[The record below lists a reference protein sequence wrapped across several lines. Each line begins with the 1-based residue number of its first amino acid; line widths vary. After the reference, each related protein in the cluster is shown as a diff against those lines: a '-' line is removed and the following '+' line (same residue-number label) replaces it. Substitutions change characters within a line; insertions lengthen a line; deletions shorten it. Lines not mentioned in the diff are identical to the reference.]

1 MGLPVLSMLVLILA
15 TWTTNTGNAYT
26 SGMAAMKV
34 FNLKDERRP
43 LATMLCGAAGT
54 IMAMA
59 GMADAMQGFINIIS
73 ALVPPIM
80 GVVIADYW
88 IIGKG
93 KPENWYPVRGFNWCG
108 IIAWACGC
116 VVALF
121 FSFFSPALDAVIVS
135 GILYLILYPLCG
147 KGAMGGQGE
156 ITLDEIEANL
166 K

>member
-1 MGLPVLSMLVLILA
+1 
-15 TWTTNTGNAYT
+15 
-26 SGMAAMKV
+26 
-34 FNLKDERRP
+34 
-43 LATMLCGAAGT
+43 
-54 IMAMA
+54 MAMA

-88 IIGKG
+88 ILGRGDPGK
-93 KPENWYPVRGFNWCG
+93 WQPVRGFNWCG

-116 VVALF
+116 AVALF
-121 FSFFSPALDAVIVS
+121 FSFFSPALDAVVVS
-135 GILYLILYPLCG
+135 AVAYLVLCPLLG
-147 KGAMGGQGE
+147 KGTMGGQGE

>member
-1 MGLPVLSMLVLILA
+1 
-15 TWTTNTGNAYT
+15 
-26 SGMAAMKV
+26 
-34 FNLKDERRP
+34 
-43 LATMLCGAAGT
+43 MLCGAAGT

-93 KPENWYPVRGFNWCG
+93 KPENWHPVRGFNWCG

-121 FSFFSPALDAVIVS
+121 FSFFSPALDAVIVA